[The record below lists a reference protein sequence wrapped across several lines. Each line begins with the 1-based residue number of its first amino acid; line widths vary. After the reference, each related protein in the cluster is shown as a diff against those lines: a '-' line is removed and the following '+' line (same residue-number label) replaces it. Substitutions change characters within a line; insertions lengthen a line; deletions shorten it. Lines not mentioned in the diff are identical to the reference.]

1 MDRSART
8 KLVAA
13 LVLSAVFASGLLLG
27 FAADSNR
34 ALEANDGVPVATAPE
49 SASQGERPRRPMVYE
64 QLNPSPEQ
72 RAVIDSIFVVHRAR
86 MNALDK
92 EYRDVRHEY
101 QARYDA
107 VIQDTRA
114 AIAGVFPPDVA
125 AEYRRLLAEYDE
137 RREAERA
144 AERAERE

>member
-34 ALEANDGVPVATAPE
+34 APEANDGVPVATAPE